1 MQSEFSIYSNRA
13 LHGACP
19 FDLSLGA
26 PTSDNSYGSPG
37 EESQRLFRTIRGTK
51 GDTRAPG
58 VHKGTPKSPKRNS

>member
-1 MQSEFSIYSNRA
+1 MQQHSEYSIYADRA
-13 LHGACP
+13 LHGVCP
-19 FDLSLGA
+19 FDLGA
-26 PTSDNSYGSPG
+26 PTPSNAYGNPD